1 MLPMGFLTEL
11 ARLAGRSGMLRPG
24 PVLLLNI
31 VVILTFGVWI
41 PYSKG
46 FDFLDVLFQL
56 AYAMIGALFVA
67 PAALAL
73 FAAPFR
79 ATAPAEIHTKA
90 LAAAV
95 FGWLV
100 SLLILGIGLIA
111 VNQFHWIGRWV
122 FPSVR
127 VLLPAAAIGLSLD
140 IAISY
145 LAANLS
151 LRFASTTAQAL
162 VRILFLLILGIV
174 AFRERFLPESFRE
187 WVSLQLTGEGMPSLA
202 LILCPVLLTVGL
214 ALAAA
219 IQVSFG
225 KR

>member
-1 MLPMGFLTEL
+1 MSFLSEL
-11 ARLAGRSGMLRPG
+11 WRLAGRSGMMRPG
-24 PVLLLNI
+24 LVLVLNA
-31 VVILTFGVWI
+31 VVIVTFGVWI
-41 PYSKG
+41 PYTKG

-79 ATAPAEIHTKA
+79 ATSTREIHTKA
-90 LAAAV
+90 LAAAG
-95 FGWLV
+95 FGWLA
-100 SLLILGIGLIA
+100 SLLILSIGLIA

-122 FPSVR
+122 LPSLR
-127 VLLPAAAIGLSLD
+127 VFLSAAAIGLSLA

-151 LRFASTTAQAL
+151 LRFASGTAQAL

-174 AFRERFLPESFRE
+174 AFRERLLPEPWRD
-187 WVSLQLTGEGMPSLA
+187 WISLQLTGEGLPGFASILGPALLTLA
-202 LILCPVLLTVGL
+202 L
-214 ALAAA
+214 AFAAA